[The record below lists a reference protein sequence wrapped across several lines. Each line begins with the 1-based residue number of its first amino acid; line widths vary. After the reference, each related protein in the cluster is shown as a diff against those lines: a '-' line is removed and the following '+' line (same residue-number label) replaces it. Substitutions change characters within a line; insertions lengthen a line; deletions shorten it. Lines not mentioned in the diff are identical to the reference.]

1 MIENCFMQN
10 NKNFK
15 VDDKIGTFRKES
27 LKLLVRNRTQEQDR
41 KKNQWSKIKMISKL
55 IIFLPI
61 KFSRKNNNVKKKIFF
76 HQGLEGGSVRD
87 GQIDR
92 ESAHFL
98 TISCL

>member
-10 NKNFK
+10 NKNFE
-15 VDDKIGTFRKES
+15 VDDKISTFRKKS

-76 HQGLEGGSVRD
+76 HQGLEGGV
-87 GQIDR
+87 
-92 ESAHFL
+92 
-98 TISCL
+98 